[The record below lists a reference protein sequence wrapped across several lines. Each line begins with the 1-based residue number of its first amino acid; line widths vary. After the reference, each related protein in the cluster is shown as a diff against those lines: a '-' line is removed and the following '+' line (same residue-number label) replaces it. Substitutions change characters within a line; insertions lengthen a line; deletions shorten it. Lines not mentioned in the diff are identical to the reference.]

1 MTNILTWKISK
12 ARLFAIRD
20 LDIVLRGNNTTYLL
34 IGAIARDLLDQL
46 NNIKSVRLT
55 KDLDFAVSISAWDDF
70 EKLAASLLLSKNFR
84 RSSNKRCRFIHI
96 PTDVPID
103 IIPFGK
109 IDEPDFSISWP
120 PDKDSGMSTLGFRE
134 AYDDSVEVV
143 LSEEPFI
150 KIRIPSRAGLAILK
164 FISWGENPA
173 RRKDASD
180 IMHLIQNYLDSNNE
194 GRLYNQDSDL
204 MDVDN
209 FDYECAAAILLGRDI
224 ASIASPQTLDVL
236 ADILAN
242 ETSDDSNQRLISDM
256 LISSLDR
263 EMESEVLMKLLKCL
277 KEGMQSHN

>member
-96 PTDVPID
+96 LTDVPID

-180 IMHLIQNYLDSNNE
+180 IMHLIKNYLDSNNE
-194 GRLYNQDSDL
+194 ERLYNQDSDL

-236 ADILAN
+236 VDILAN